1 LALAAA
7 CVFCRAMSSTAADSA
22 VAKGMDGDA
31 APAPEVV
38 SRAKAEQSSQTLLIL
53 LMSAALLPRLI
64 LLPLNENLFGDA
76 VIRTELAARWAA
88 HPHWISSYADGAFQ
102 FGPLHL
108 YLMGILL
115 QIWPS
120 QEHVGRLLSLI
131 FGVLSVIPLFALTRR
146 LMGKRAAVWA
156 CLAFSV
162 WGMHVQ
168 FSTTA
173 GSEALALFLVLACLA
188 YFAAAMEEGRFAP
201 LVYSALM
208 LNLAC
213 ATRYDAWLL
222 IPLLSVALLFGDKDR
237 IAAITRAVFFALFCL
252 PFPLIWMQG
261 NESAQWVP
269 GFPYAS
275 AFAPIRYI
283 EQFHKDW
290 VSGELG
296 RWGKALY
303 RLQNA
308 FFWPG
313 AALATLSPLVALFG
327 VIGMVQAFRRRPE
340 QRWLLWVAWIPSL
353 YFTFR
358 SAVLLNF
365 QPLARFAATEL
376 VLVLPYVYFGFG
388 ELLKNAGAW
397 TRRGIAALAIAV
409 ALGEPIALGAF
420 TFRSEGKLEDALR
433 PISPTST
440 NPEATMRVA
449 RFIKEEILPRNGAII
464 LDNDPRYLDMQLAFF
479 GGLPEE
485 RMARYRWEDCN
496 GDGGCFRDRL
506 HTANPDYLVRIEGG
520 KLAENPDFE
529 ILDNRVRLG
538 ERWFEELP
546 GFPLPFHVYH
556 RR

>member
-1 LALAAA
+1 
-7 CVFCRAMSSTAADSA
+7 MSSSAADSA

-31 APAPEVV
+31 APAPEVL

-64 LLPLNENLFGDA
+64 LLPVNENLFGDA

-162 WGMHVQ
+162 WGIHLQ

-188 YFAAAMEEGRFAP
+188 YFGAAMDEGRFAP

-222 IPLLSVALLFGDKDR
+222 IPLLSIALLFGDKDR

-261 NESAQWVP
+261 NESAPWIP
-269 GFPYAS
+269 GFPVGS

-283 EQFHKDW
+283 EQFHRAW
-290 VSGELG
+290 VNDELG
-296 RWGKALY
+296 RWGQVLY

-313 AALATLSPLVALFG
+313 AALATLSPLVAAFG
-327 VIGMVQAFRRRPE
+327 IIGMVQAFRRRPE
-340 QRWLLWVAWIPSL
+340 QRWLLWIIWIPSL

-397 TRRGIAALAIAV
+397 TRRGVAALAIAV
-409 ALGEPIALGAF
+409 AVGEPIALGAF

-440 NPEATMRVA
+440 NPEAMMGVA

-464 LDNDPRYLDMQLAFF
+464 LDSDPRYLDMQLAFF

-485 RMARYRWEDCN
+485 RMARYRWDECN

-506 HTANPDYLVRIEGG
+506 RTANPDYLIRIEGG

-546 GFPLPFHVYH
+546 GFPLPFRVYH